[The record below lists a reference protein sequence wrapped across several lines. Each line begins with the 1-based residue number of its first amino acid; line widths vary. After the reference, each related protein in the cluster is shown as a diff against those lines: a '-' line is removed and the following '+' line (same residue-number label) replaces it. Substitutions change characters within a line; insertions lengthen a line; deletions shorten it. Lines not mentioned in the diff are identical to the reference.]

1 VQDYFRHDLY
11 RTIENRRARRQQ
23 SLLREEVAV
32 KGNVIHDIDSD
43 NDEELQHVQYIF
55 QERRRNMRGEYESKV
70 GGMSMGVGR
79 LNNNNQVVVSLTD

>member
-1 VQDYFRHDLY
+1 VHDYFCHDLY
-11 RTIENRRARRQQ
+11 RTVENKSARQQQ

-79 LNNNNQVVVSLTD
+79 LNNNQVVVSLTD